1 MIMRNHKQLS
11 LDESCA
17 LGLDFSL
24 VAQFS
29 IFIFANTLALLNIT
43 IKVYQLTD
51 LTPS

>member
-1 MIMRNHKQLS
+1 MIMRNRKQLS

-29 IFIFANTLALLNIT
+29 IFIYANPLALLNIT